1 MRIAALALLFAI
13 ACTDAP
19 APRTMPAA
27 DILIR
32 NGRIVDG
39 TGNPWY
45 RGDVAIDDGVIVA
58 IGPRVTMRAAVEIDA
73 TDLVVAPGFID
84 LHTHARRGIF
94 EKPSAEN
101 YVRQGVTTL
110 FEGPDG
116 SSPLPIGAF
125 LTKLESAG
133 PAVNIGTFVGHGSIR
148 EEVLGLVNRQPNEAE
163 MQRMRDLARQAML
176 DGAFGLSS
184 GLFYVPGTFARTEEV
199 IELGRVVG
207 ELGGHHTSHMRD
219 EAAGVVESVRETIR
233 IGEEGR
239 LPTHVTHHK
248 VVGTANLGLS
258 TETLRAVDEARR
270 RGVDVT
276 IDQYP
281 YTASATSLQ
290 SILPSWALEGGREEL
305 LKRIADPATRPRLES
320 EVVVNIRTKRGGSL
334 RNIQLAGYE
343 AEPALAGS
351 TIEEIAALRGIE
363 PTMENGARL
372 ILDLLQKG
380 PAGAIYHSINEAD
393 LERILVHPMT
403 AIASDGGIP
412 TGRDWPHPRSYG
424 TFTRVLGHYVRERKL
439 LSLEEAIRKM
449 TSFPAQRAG
458 LTNRGVLREGML
470 ADVTV
475 FDPAR
480 ITDRATYRN
489 PHQHSEGVVHV
500 IVNGEAVLRDG
511 KLTGAMPGRVL
522 RGPAARGTAPRAA
535 RPGSSR

>member
-1 MRIAALALLFAI
+1 MRSAIAAVALLFTI
-13 ACTDAP
+13 TCTQAP
-19 APRTMPAA
+19 APVAA
-27 DILIR
+27 PGIDFVIR
-32 NGRIVDG
+32 NGWIVDG

-45 RGDVAIDDGVIVA
+45 RGDVAIAGGTIVA
-58 IGPRVTMRAAVEIDA
+58 VGPRIDSPAATVIDA
-73 TDLVVAPGFID
+73 KGLVVAPGFID

-94 EKPSAEN
+94 ESPVAEN

-116 SSPLPIGAF
+116 SAPLPIAEF
-125 LTKLESAG
+125 LTKLEAAR

-148 EEVLGLVNRQPNEAE
+148 EAVLGLADRQPNEAE
-163 MQRMRDLARQAML
+163 LQRMRDLARQAML

-184 GLFYVPGTFARTEEV
+184 GLFYVPGTFAKTEEV

-248 VVGTANLGLS
+248 VVGAANVGMS
-258 TETLRAVDEARR
+258 CETLRLVEEARR

-276 IDQYP
+276 VDQYP

-290 SILPSWALEGGREEL
+290 VILPSWALEGGREQML
-305 LKRIADPATRPRLES
+305 QRLQDPQTRARIES
-320 EVVVNIRTKRGGSL
+320 EVVVNLRTKRGGSL
-334 RNIQLAGYE
+334 ANVQLANYE
-343 AEPALAGS
+343 ADPTLSGS
-351 TIEEIAALRGIE
+351 TIEEIAKARGID

-372 ILDLLQKG
+372 ILDLLQRG
-380 PAGAIYHSINEAD
+380 PAGAIYHSINEPD
-393 LERILVHPMT
+393 LERILVHPLT
-403 AIASDGGIP
+403 AIASDGGVPIV
-412 TGRDWPHPRSYG
+412 GKDWPHPRSYG

-439 LSLEEAIRKM
+439 LPLEEAVRKM

-458 LTNRGVLREGML
+458 LTDRGLLRPGMA
-470 ADVTV
+470 ADIVV

-480 ITDRATYRN
+480 ITDRATYKN

-500 IVNGEAVLRDG
+500 LVNGELVLRAG
-511 KLTGAMPGRVL
+511 ALTGARPGRVL
-522 RGPAARGTAPRAA
+522 RGPAAPR
-535 RPGSSR
+535 